1 MHFCALLCSP
11 CMTKW
16 WASKYF
22 RCHQH
27 IPFPISDSSRHH
39 RMGELGPHFPR
50 KHGRFRHHSG
60 LDFGHGCCDIDRK
73 LICLHFFSFRQQRI
87 HTSIEMSVLK
97 FLKPRQ
103 SMFFLLHRRT
113 SVRQYGEISTIYAF
127 FKQWYHIRLVCC
139 PVIGWK
145 KCK

>member
-1 MHFCALLCSP
+1 MHFCAPLCSL

-60 LDFGHGCCDIDRK
+60 LDFGHGCCHIDRK
-73 LICLHFFSFRQQRI
+73 LICLPFFLRHRRI

-103 SMFFLLHRRT
+103 PKFLLLHRRT
-113 SVRQYGEISTIYAF
+113 RVRRYDEISTIYAF
-127 FKQWYHIRLVCC
+127 FKQWHQVWLVCC
-139 PVIGWK
+139 PVIADYLTQ
-145 KCK
+145 